1 MSERKPK
8 WLGETRKNALDNHIH
23 SLEARIEK
31 LKVLYNQF
39 FSGEIPTPPEKERED
54 LEKQVRRMLNQE
66 HRSPRIN
73 LLVQN
78 MSARFTLFNNQ
89 WLKQLHDLETDINPK
104 RRPRGSSRQFSGEQI
119 SKSNR
124 KEIPV
129 SLNREDSFEEVFSA
143 YKRMMVNPTMTL
155 DAKEKWINSLKT
167 KMISANLVDA
177 QITISREEGQLKIR
191 VKK

>member
-8 WLGETRKNALDNHIH
+8 WLGEKQKNAVESHIH

-31 LKVLYNQF
+31 LKVEYNQF
-39 FSGEIPTPPEKERED
+39 FAGEIQTPPEKERES
-54 LEKQVRRMLNQE
+54 LETQVRRLLNQE

-73 LLVQN
+73 LLIQN
-78 MSARFTLFNNQ
+78 MSARFTLFNNH
-89 WLKQLHDLETDINPK
+89 WLKQLHDLEVDSNPK
-104 RRPRGSSRQFSGEQI
+104 KRPRGRARQEGGDQD
-119 SKSNR
+119 SKSNLH
-124 KEIPV
+124 EIRV

-143 YKRMMVNPTMTL
+143 YRRMMVNPSMTSN
-155 DAKEKWINSLKT
+155 AKEKWINSLKT

-177 QITISREEGQLKIR
+177 QISISREEGQLKIR